1 MKSLLDSALANLLP
15 WMPKPLV
22 GWVAKKYVAGETI
35 DDAIETV
42 KRINANGARATL
54 DYLGEF
60 ITSDIE
66 AHETAIAY
74 KDLLR
79 AIKRD
84 CLEANISVKL
94 SAVGL
99 LMNPELCKAIM
110 LDLCFYA
117 KEYGSFVRIDMED
130 SQCTQATI
138 DLYLALRKEYDN
150 VGLVLQAYLKRT
162 LDDIE
167 TITAANAGHFR
178 LCKGIYIEPAELAYK
193 THDEVNANY
202 LKALEAMFQANATVG
217 IATHDIELV
226 EGAKKLIEQY
236 KRDVSQY
243 EFQMLLGV
251 NEALGQQLIA
261 EGHPLRI
268 YVPYGHHWYGY
279 SLRRLKEN
287 PKIAGYVLK
296 SLLHLS

>member
-1 MKSLLDSALANLLP
+1 MQSIFDKALASLLP
-15 WMPKPLV
+15 WMPQSLV
-22 GWVAKKYVAGETI
+22 GWVAKRYVAGETPEE
-35 DDAIETV
+35 AIKVV
-42 KRINANGARATL
+42 KRLNASGARATL

-60 ITSDIE
+60 IKTDVE

-79 AIKRD
+79 AIKKEG
-84 CLEANISVKL
+84 LVANISVKL

-99 LMNPELCKAIM
+99 LINPELCKAIM

-150 VGLVLQAYLKRT
+150 IGIVLQAYMKRT
-162 LDDIE
+162 LKDIE
-167 TITAANAGHFR
+167 IIMHGKAGHFR
-178 LCKGIYIEPAELAYK
+178 LCKGIYIEPAEIAYK
-193 THDEVNANY
+193 THEEVNANY
-202 LKALEAMFQANATVG
+202 LKALEAMFSANAYVG
-217 IATHDIELV
+217 IATHDIDLV
-226 EGAKKLIEQY
+226 NGAKQLIEKY
-236 KRDVSQY
+236 KRQATQY

-251 NEALGQQLIA
+251 NETLGQQLIS
-261 EGHPLRI
+261 EGHPLRV
-268 YVPYGHHWYGY
+268 YVPFGHHWYGY

-287 PKIAGYVLK
+287 PKVARYVLQNF
-296 SLLHLS
+296 LRF